1 MNHQSST
8 HSFLHAYCK
17 WPDVAFE
24 NQGKEEKVILMLR
37 AHPITQV
44 SWIINVLILFILQI
58 VANLV
63 FAGVLSPA
71 SSFALNLSLVV
82 FILSYAWINVLVYLF
97 NVGIITNLKILDVDF
112 SAVIYK
118 EVTEAKLEKIED
130 VTAKTSGYFA
140 SIFNF
145 GGVFIQTAG
154 TEANVEFLKV
164 PRPSDVVQVV
174 NDLTES

>member
-1 MNHQSST
+1 MDKEHSS
-8 HSFLHAYCK
+8 HSFLHAFCK
-17 WPDVAFE
+17 WPDVGFE

-37 AHPITQV
+37 AHPITQI
-44 SWIINVLILFILQI
+44 SWVINVLILFILQI

-63 FAGVLSPA
+63 FGGLLSPM
-71 SSFALNLSLVV
+71 SSFALNLFLIV
-82 FILSYAWINVLVYLF
+82 FILSYGWINVLVYLF
-97 NVGIITNLKILDVDF
+97 NVGIVTNLKILDVDF

-154 TEANVEFLKV
+154 TEANIEFLKV

-174 NDLTES
+174 NSLTES